1 MLIKFIN
8 NVNPR
13 LLEKF
18 EDFNSEQEQLLLN
31 LQNLIKDISLE
42 KYTVNFVIE
51 PKTVDN
57 FAIIS
62 KSAAMSTKFLNH
74 FIDLGK

>member
-8 NVNPR
+8 NANPN

-18 EDFNSEQEQLLLN
+18 EDFNSDQFQLLLN

-62 KSAAMSTKFLNH
+62 KSTAMSTKFLNH